1 MFIHNKIS
9 NHKTLD
15 VVLVLYFTLSSNGI
29 VITCRS
35 QWDATSNTIAEKIA
49 NGNAYYKNLQAIIV
63 VDDNVG
69 CVDNKDQNCFRPS
82 FPYPS
87 V

>member
-1 MFIHNKIS
+1 M
-9 NHKTLD
+9 
-15 VVLVLYFTLSSNGI
+15 LYITCSLNRI
-29 VITCRS
+29 IITCRS
-35 QWDATSNTIAEKIA
+35 QWDTSSNAIAEKVA
-49 NGNAYYKNLQAIIV
+49 NDNSYYKNLQAILV